1 VAHILLIE
9 DDEALRALFCE
20 VLETYGHSVTAA
32 ANGDDAIALFN
43 DAIELVITD
52 MNMPRKNGLQTAA
65 VLRERAPNLPVI
77 TMSGH
82 PGQSHELQKFG
93 TERAANRF
101 LYKPFTPQVLCDTV
115 AQMLGEEPALA

>member
-1 VAHILLIE
+1 MAHILLIE